1 MDETLTAIGHRIHSS
16 FRSLE
21 SDIGPSADDASFFPA
36 LVNESQ
42 RFGLWA
48 KNLGLY
54 GLGHSSLDYRFRD
67 APVVYQYTRNLLG
80 NLEKSVSASMST
92 ITLFPNLRISLECGI
107 FLYWQYTN

>member
-1 MDETLTAIGHRIHSS
+1 MEKSPARPDANESLAVIGCRIHCS

-21 SDIGPSADDASFFPA
+21 KDLSFQEAEDSFASA

-67 APVVYQYTRNLLG
+67 APVVY
-80 NLEKSVSASMST
+80 E
-92 ITLFPNLRISLECGI
+92 
-107 FLYWQYTN
+107 YTNHLLVDLEESIWKSKFAVLHFLS

>member
-1 MDETLTAIGHRIHSS
+1 MDETLAAIGHRIHST

-21 SDIGPSADDASFFPA
+21 TDTRPSADDASFFPA

-54 GLGHSSLDYRFRD
+54 SLGHSSLDYRFRD
-67 APVVYQYTRNLLG
+67 APVVYQYTRRLLG
-80 NLEKSVSASMST
+80 NLEESVSASMST
-92 ITLFPNLRISLECGI
+92 ILTPFSLSV
-107 FLYWQYTN
+107 FLACMR